1 MRLVIS
7 ALLAAAA
14 LAPGQEPPPTDSAI
28 AAVLVAA
35 ADLSS
40 EQQQALVAV
49 FTVQRATKTA
59 QGTFV
64 HTTRQVDDAEGD
76 ATRRL
81 GRFALEKPNKYFLEL
96 RNPKLA
102 DARDVFAS
110 DGVERVHIEQFD
122 VETVDEKRTPVKA
135 GGGAGSEDLFR
146 RILNL
151 IQLQDPA
158 AFKDFAFAPETTADG
173 LRLVL
178 TPRTGSEAAQQAKR
192 IVIDLDRDQ
201 RTRRIQFDDPQGNRV
216 DVQIEEAVYN
226 QPIPPETFTQQPTP

>member
-7 ALLAAAA
+7 ALVVAAA
-14 LAPGQEPPPTDSAI
+14 LATGQEAPPPTDAAV

-35 ADLSS
+35 ANLTP

-64 HTTRQVDDAEGD
+64 HTTRQVDDAEDD

-81 GRFALEKPNKYFLEL
+81 GRFALEKPKKYFLEL

-102 DARDVFAS
+102 DAKDVFAS

-122 VETVDEKRTPVKA
+122 LETVDEKRGPVQA
-135 GGGAGSEDLFR
+135 GGGNNEDLFR

-178 TPRTGSEAAQQAKR
+178 TPRAGSAAAQQATR

-216 DVQIEEAVYN
+216 DVQIEEATYD
-226 QPIPPETFTQQPTP
+226 QPIAPETFTQKPKP